1 VAQGWT
7 NPQIADALFVSRR
20 TVESHIS
27 HILGK
32 LGLTTRAQ
40 VAVWATQHG
49 LLRTPSPS

>member
-7 NPQIADALFVSRR
+7 NQAVADALIVSRR
-20 TVESHIS
+20 TVESHLS

-40 VAVWATQHG
+40 VAVWAAQNG
-49 LLRTPSPS
+49 LLRNPPR